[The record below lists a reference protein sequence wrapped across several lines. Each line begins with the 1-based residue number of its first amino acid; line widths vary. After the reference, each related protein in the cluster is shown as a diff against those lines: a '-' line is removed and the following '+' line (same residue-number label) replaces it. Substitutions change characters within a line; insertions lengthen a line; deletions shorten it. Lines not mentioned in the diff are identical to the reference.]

1 MIKFIKTALAESIE
15 NNYYNSE
22 TSTVPMSFTPTRATA
37 GSSGYDLRYCSLQ
50 DIVLQP
56 NEVVK
61 LGTGVRIHIGS
72 MYDVTG
78 GNPELLFSGLLM
90 PRSSSK
96 GAILNNT
103 IGLLDSDYQGELFC
117 KYRNITTEPIT
128 IEVGERFAQLI
139 IVPTYVGEMVEVESF
154 DDSTERGEGGFG
166 STGI

>member
-15 NNYYNSE
+15 NYYYNSE

-37 GSSGYDLRYCSLQ
+37 GSSGYDLRACMLE

-61 LGTGVRIHIGS
+61 IGTGVKIYIGDMS
-72 MYDVTG
+72 DITG
-78 GNPELLFSGLLM
+78 GTPTLLFAGLLM

-103 IGLLDSDYQGELFC
+103 IGLLDSDYTGELFC
-117 KYRNITTEPIT
+117 KYRNITTEPIS
-128 IEVGERFAQLI
+128 IKVGERFAQLI
-139 IVPTYVGEMVEVESF
+139 IMPTYIGDMLEVESF
-154 DDSTERGEGGFG
+154 DENTERGEGGFG
-166 STGI
+166 STGA

>member
-15 NNYYNSE
+15 NYYYNSE

-37 GSSGYDLRYCSLQ
+37 GSSGYDLRACMLE

-61 LGTGVRIHIGS
+61 IGTGVKIYIGDMS
-72 MYDVTG
+72 DVTG
-78 GNPELLFSGLLM
+78 GNPELLFAGLLM

-117 KYRNITTEPIT
+117 KYRNITQEPIT
-128 IEVGERFAQLI
+128 ITVGEAFAQLI
-139 IVPTYVGEMVEVESF
+139 IIPTYTGAMLEVEYF
-154 DDSTERGEGGFG
+154 DDSTERGEGSFG
-166 STGI
+166 STGR